1 MTTTAKRPNLNRK
14 VTPKSEAKRDEALNQ
29 GLSLTVDGRVYTVR
43 AGDLTG
49 MDAAALRREVGMSFM
64 GLMKAMQS
72 DPDVDLIAALMWL
85 SRRIEGE
92 KLLSYEEVAQ
102 EVGYDVDIDLVDA
115 EEPEEAADP
124 EG

>member
-1 MTTTAKRPNLNRK
+1 MTATANRPNLNRK
-14 VTPKSEAKRDEALNQ
+14 VTRKTEAARDEALNQ

-64 GLMKAMQS
+64 GLMKAMQA

-102 EVGYDVDIDLVDA
+102 EVGYDVEIDLADA
-115 EEPEEAADP
+115 EEPGDADP

>member
-1 MTTTAKRPNLNRK
+1 
-14 VTPKSEAKRDEALNQ
+14 VTPKTEAKRDEALNQ

-102 EVGYDVDIDLVDA
+102 EVGYDVDIDLADA
-115 EEPEEAADP
+115 EEPEDADP

>member
-1 MTTTAKRPNLNRK
+1 VTTTANRPNLNRK
-14 VTPKSEAKRDEALNQ
+14 VTRTTEAKRDEALNQ